1 MEYKVPYQVENLI
14 CLPDVG
20 DVRLDGE
27 IGIRYDR
34 FIYERVTG
42 QFAIDYI
49 LREAEE
55 FFADQ
60 YDDEFA
66 YGM

>member
-1 MEYKVPYQVENLI
+1 MDYQILYKVNHAMT
-14 CLPDVG
+14 LPDVG
-20 DVRLDGE
+20 DVFLDGL
-27 IGIRYDR
+27 IGIRYER
-34 FIYERVTG
+34 FIYERVTSK
-42 QFAIDYI
+42 FAIDMI

-60 YDDEFA
+60 YDDEFL